1 MSNHL
6 WTSGLNLIDVN
17 PSAAMAIGFIN
28 PLGAQLDL
36 ALTGKLG
43 LGKLHADLTGQLNA
57 ALNVGI
63 NFAGPTLALTGIAQL
78 QAQLALPS
86 VSVSVGANAAL
97 IADLELQIGGLE
109 AMIAAA
115 LAVKLPAINFAGQL
129 AAKLKLGPVT
139 VLAWADATK
148 AEVFGWAN
156 EALDSLNTSSGPPP
170 NSFGV
175 MIATASPD
183 AWAGIQFLLNTGI

>member
-1 MSNHL
+1 MSDHL
-6 WTSGLNLIDVN
+6 IQPLLDLIDVN

-43 LGKLHADLTGQLNA
+43 LGKLHADLTGELNA

-63 NFAGPTLALTGIAQL
+63 SFAGPTLALTGIAQL
-78 QAQLALPS
+78 QAQLALP
-86 VSVSVGANAAL
+86 SVSVGANAAL

-115 LAVKLPAINFAGQL
+115 FAVKLPAINFAGQL
-129 AAKLKLGPVT
+129 AANLKLGPVT
-139 VLAWADATK
+139 VLAWKDATQS
-148 AEVFGWAN
+148 EVSGWVN
-156 EALDSLNTSSGPPP
+156 EALNGLSSSGPPP
-170 NSFGV
+170 NSYGV
-175 MIATASPD
+175 MIVTASPA
-183 AWAGIQFLLNTGI
+183 AWGGINFMLNTGLA